1 MAGYALEAP
10 PLHTSTSFLTASSAT
25 ASPLLTPPSVDT
37 DRQLL
42 VADGSDQDEEITDD
56 ISMPAL
62 NVKQPKLAPPV
73 LKTAA
78 VEPELIPV
86 PETDTA
92 EPDITLAGF

>member
-1 MAGYALEAP
+1 MLNKLKSVAGYALEAP

-25 ASPLLTPPSVDT
+25 ASPLLTPPSVNA

-42 VADGSDQDEEITDD
+42 VADGSDQDEEITNDF
-56 ISMPAL
+56 SMPAL
-62 NVKQPKLAPPV
+62 NVEQPKLAPPIF
-73 LKTAA
+73 KTSA
-78 VEPELIPV
+78 